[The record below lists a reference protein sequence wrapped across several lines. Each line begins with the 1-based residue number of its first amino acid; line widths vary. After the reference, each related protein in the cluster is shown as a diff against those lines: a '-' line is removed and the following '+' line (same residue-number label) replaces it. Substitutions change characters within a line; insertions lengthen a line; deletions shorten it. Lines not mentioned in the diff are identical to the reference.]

1 MPEEPKKMT
10 DLSNDAKTPV
20 PTHETPKRMVAKGK
34 VKKKPLWKRVK
45 DTFFV
50 ETAQSVGSY
59 LWNDVMLPAIKK
71 LLADA
76 GTNAINMAI
85 YGESRPRYANDGR
98 THVSNQ
104 ASYANQA
111 NRRRPYYNMASR
123 YDHILEG
130 CFLESTD
137 DAYMV
142 RDLIM
147 HEIDTYKRLSVLTL
161 SQIVPDELIFDTAYT
176 DSQWG
181 WTSLN
186 PEAILQRVPSG
197 WTISLPPAKP
207 LPDR

>member
-1 MPEEPKKMT
+1 MPEEAKK
-10 DLSNDAKTPV
+10 DIAVRKDP
-20 PTHETPKRMVAKGK
+20 PKRMVAKGK

-59 LWNDVMLPAIKK
+59 LWNDVLLPAIKK

-85 YGESRPRYANDGR
+85 FGETRPRGYSDGR
-98 THVSNQ
+98 THVYNQ
-104 ASYANQA
+104 LSYANQA
-111 NRRRPYYNMASR
+111 SRRRPYYNMASR

-130 CFLESTD
+130 CFLESAD
-137 DAYMV
+137 DAYMA

-147 HEIDTYKRLSVLTL
+147 NEILTYGRLSVLTL

-186 PEAILQRVPSG
+186 GDAILQRVPSG

>member
-1 MPEEPKKMT
+1 MPEEEKKI
-10 DLSNDAKTPV
+10 DLSTPEKKD
-20 PTHETPKRMVAKGK
+20 PPKREPPQRMKAKGK

-59 LWNDVMLPAIKK
+59 LWNDVLLPAIKK

-85 YGESRPRYANDGR
+85 YGESRPRYYNDGR

-104 ASYANQA
+104 STYASQA
-111 NRRRPYYNMASR
+111 NKTRPYYNMAGR

-130 CFLESTD
+130 CFLENTD

-142 RDLIM
+142 RDMIM
-147 HEIDTYKRLSVLTL
+147 REIDVYHRLSVLTL
-161 SQIVPDELIFDTAYT
+161 SQIVPDELVFDTAYT

-186 PEAILQRVPSG
+186 PEGILQRVPSG
-197 WTISLPPAKP
+197 WTLSLPPAKP